1 MTTKLLTIES
11 RADGLPLSVLL
22 ALPEGEPRALVQFS
36 HGMAEHKE
44 RYLPLMERLA
54 NAGYACMINDHRG
67 HGASVRSNADLGYF
81 YNHGDTALVDDL
93 HQLTEYFRAMF
104 PGKKLT
110 LVGHSMGSFA
120 ARAYAAKY
128 GSDIDALVL
137 SGSPGYNAAAP
148 VALALIAVV
157 RLFKGDHAKSG
168 FLDSLLNGSFAK
180 NFPGDSKFLWL
191 SANREN
197 VARYD
202 ADPLCGF
209 PFTVNGYRSLV
220 KLMRAAY
227 DKRTRIREDLPV
239 LFLSGAD
246 DPCAPNHAGFEA
258 AIQNL
263 KDRGCKNVSGKMYSG
278 LRHEIFNETAEE
290 PKNALMNFIAE

>member
-11 RADGLPLSVLL
+11 RTDGLPLSVLL

-180 NFPGDSKFLWL
+180 NFPGDSKFL
-191 SANREN
+191 
-197 VARYD
+197 
-202 ADPLCGF
+202 
-209 PFTVNGYRSLV
+209 
-220 KLMRAAY
+220 
-227 DKRTRIREDLPV
+227 
-239 LFLSGAD
+239 
-246 DPCAPNHAGFEA
+246 
-258 AIQNL
+258 
-263 KDRGCKNVSGKMYSG
+263 
-278 LRHEIFNETAEE
+278 
-290 PKNALMNFIAE
+290 